1 MLLIFMNVMF
11 ILMQYLLSSSID
23 HTVRLWQVGC
33 DHCLKVFTHSNYGE
47 LLDVSLF
54 QPKIYFVS

>member
-1 MLLIFMNVMF
+1 MNVMF